1 LNDKHDE
8 IMDKLDELD
17 SFVPDLDFNNIMIKS
32 IQENVNE
39 NSKKYKEK
47 MKNMHE
53 IIFNMIVKYFENE
66 VEKVNF
72 FIYESN

>member
-1 LNDKHDE
+1 
-8 IMDKLDELD
+8 MDKLDELD